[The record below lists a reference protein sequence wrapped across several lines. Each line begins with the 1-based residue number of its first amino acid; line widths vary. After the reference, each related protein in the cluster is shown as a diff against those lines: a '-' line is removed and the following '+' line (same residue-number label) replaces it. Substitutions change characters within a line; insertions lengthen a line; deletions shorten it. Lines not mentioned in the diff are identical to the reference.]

1 MQELEPVSDHVPA
14 LHKLQDFDPEID
26 HEPALH
32 TAHVVDEDAPAM
44 VEKVPALQLV
54 QEKDIS
60 FDHVPP
66 LQTRHDKND
75 EAAVVVDHVPA
86 WQFKQTI
93 ELDAPTTV
101 EYVLLPHR
109 LQFELRLAAYRV
121 DQVPA
126 LQATQT
132 GKGEVTE

>member
-1 MQELEPVSDHVPA
+1 M
-14 LHKLQDFDPEID
+14 HKLQEFDPEVD
-26 HEPALH
+26 HEPALQ
-32 TAHVVDEDAPAM
+32 TAHGADEDAPAM

-54 QEKDIS
+54 HEKDIS

-66 LQTRHDKND
+66 LHTRHDNND
-75 EAAVVVDHVPA
+75 EAAVIVDHVPA
-86 WQFKQTI
+86 RQFKQTV
-93 ELDAPTTV
+93 ELDAPTIV